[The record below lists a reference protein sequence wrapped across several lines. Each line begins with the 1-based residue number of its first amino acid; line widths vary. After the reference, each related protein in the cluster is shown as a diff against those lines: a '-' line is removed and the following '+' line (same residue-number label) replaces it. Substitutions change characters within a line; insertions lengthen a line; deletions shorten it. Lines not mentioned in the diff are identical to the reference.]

1 MQAGKL
7 SERFAFSRRT
17 EVDDGLGNKQG
28 DWIEDAPVQAER
40 IWLKGGESVM
50 ANRLGGRAPVIVKIR
65 YCIAASQITADW
77 RCRDTR
83 SGEIFNIRQVM
94 PSVKRDF
101 IEVLCELGVAA

>member
-7 SERFAFSRRT
+7 RERFAFSRRN

-28 DWIEDAPVQAER
+28 EWIEAEPVAAQLT
-40 IWLKGGESVM
+40 WLRGGETVM
-50 ANRLGGRAPVIVKIR
+50 ADRLSGRSPAIVKIR
-65 YCIAASQITADW
+65 YSIAASQITTDW

-83 SGEIFNIRQVM
+83 SEEVFNIRQVM

-101 IEVLCELGVAA
+101 IEMLCEVGVAA